1 MGGVGHR
8 CKLRQ
13 GTTPPRLHTPCI
25 CSQCSCGCCLV
36 GPQVPVIA
44 NGDVY
49 TADDIDKM
57 LHHTLP
63 VSSCMLARGALKNTS
78 VFSRQATP
86 CVVPTSLASCCVGDH
101 GCCAG
106 FPLTMWWRSTFD
118 EASIATC
125 TGRWSSTR
133 CSRCTGTTTCWGVRG
148 DFLCKGKTSAW
159 LLQ

>member
-1 MGGVGHR
+1 MHSA
-8 CKLRQ
+8 
-13 GTTPPRLHTPCI
+13 LHTR
-25 CSQCSCGCCLV
+25 QCALIVCHGCNSEMADRPRVPARWEVLDTVASCVKARLLHAYAHLVSARSAHVGVCLID
-36 GPQVPVIA
+36 PQVPVIA

-86 CVVPTSLASCCVGDH
+86 CVVPTSLASCCVGYH

-106 FPLTMWWRSTFD
+106 FPLTMW
-118 EASIATC
+118 
-125 TGRWSSTR
+125 
-133 CSRCTGTTTCWGVRG
+133 
-148 DFLCKGKTSAW
+148 
-159 LLQ
+159 